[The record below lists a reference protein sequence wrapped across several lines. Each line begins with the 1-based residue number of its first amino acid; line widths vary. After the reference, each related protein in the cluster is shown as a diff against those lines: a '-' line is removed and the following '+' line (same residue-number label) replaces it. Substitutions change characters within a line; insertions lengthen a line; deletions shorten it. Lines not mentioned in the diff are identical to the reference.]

1 MNTLITILDRI
12 PFCIDIPLLM
22 QKLKIKENSS
32 YASQLQ
38 QLAGQ
43 AQVIAIPKVIY
54 GLSFIESTG
63 EDWVVIDHVRFKSRI
78 LRVNLKDVHR
88 VFPYVA
94 TCGVELDE
102 WSNQYDDFLLRY
114 WADAIKEMALRS
126 AIPALNEH
134 LENRYHLGPISA
146 MNPGSLGDFPLS
158 CQAGLFALL
167 GDVQT
172 AIGVQLT
179 KNYLMLPTKSV
190 SGIYFPTEQ
199 GYVNCQLCPR
209 ENCIGRRAPYEV
221 GLYESR
227 YAV

>member
-1 MNTLITILDRI
+1 MDTLTTILDRI
-12 PFCIDIPLLM
+12 PFSIDIPFLM
-22 QKLKIKENSS
+22 EKLKIKENGS

-38 QLAGQ
+38 QLAEQ
-43 AQVIAIPKVIY
+43 AQSIARPKVIY
-54 GLSFIESTG
+54 GLSFIDSTG
-63 EDWVVIDHVRFKSRI
+63 EDWVVIDHIRFNSRI
-78 LRVNLKDVHR
+78 MRVNLKDVHR

-102 WSNQYDDFLLRY
+102 WSNQYEDFLLRY
-114 WADAIKEMALRS
+114 WADVIKEMALRS

-134 LENRYHLGPISA
+134 LEGRYQLGPISA

-158 CQAGLFALL
+158 AQAGLFSLL
-167 GDVQT
+167 GNVQS

-209 ENCIGRRAPYEV
+209 ENCIGRRAPYDA
-221 GLYESR
+221 GLYEAR